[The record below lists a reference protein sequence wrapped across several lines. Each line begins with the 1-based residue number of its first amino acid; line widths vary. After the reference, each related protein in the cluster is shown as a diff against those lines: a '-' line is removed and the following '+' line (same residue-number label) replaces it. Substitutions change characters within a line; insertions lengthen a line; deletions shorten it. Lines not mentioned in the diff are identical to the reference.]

1 MTVRLSPR
9 LRFEREESRLASPP
23 PSKAQNPR
31 LPSEPRPMAAAL
43 PAANHQGVIVKPAHP
58 SPSRSS
64 LLNNAAEDLDAAIKP
79 ISTDRSRPPP
89 LALSSSTSTNRLLP
103 WD

>member
-31 LPSEPRPMAAAL
+31 LPGEPRPMAAAL